1 VPFFYIPSYA
11 QLSLGTSRALAL
23 YAVVIAQGASVIGR
37 MIFATLALHFGVMM
51 LWVTSSSVSA
61 ILVLGWIGVKSTAA
75 FCVFCALYGG
85 GAPSPRSVTSADHLL
100 GFFSGALIP
109 LPPSIFPI
117 VCPDPKVLGTRLGMA
132 QAVGATASLI
142 GSPIAGALVGDGGKH
157 YIGLQLFSGLV
168 MLVGTAIQLCLWTNL
183 VKKRQC
189 KWTV

>member
-1 VPFFYIPSYA
+1 
-11 QLSLGTSRALAL
+11 
-23 YAVVIAQGASVIGR
+23 
-37 MIFATLALHFGVMM
+37 
-51 LWVTSSSVSA
+51 
-61 ILVLGWIGVKSTAA
+61 
-75 FCVFCALYGG
+75 
-85 GAPSPRSVTSADHLL
+85 
-100 GFFSGALIP
+100 
-109 LPPSIFPI
+109 
-117 VCPDPKVLGTRLGMA
+117 MA